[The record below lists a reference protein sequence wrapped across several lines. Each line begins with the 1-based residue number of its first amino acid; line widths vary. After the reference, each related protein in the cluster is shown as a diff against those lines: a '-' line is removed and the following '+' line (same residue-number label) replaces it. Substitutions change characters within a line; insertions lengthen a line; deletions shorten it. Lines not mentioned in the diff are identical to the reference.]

1 MAFGD
6 VTFCR
11 GTAGAL
17 LGEGP
22 LWHEGEQALYWVDV
36 HGAAVHRRDPVTDRI
51 QSWRTPFRIAS
62 LAWRRSGGF
71 IGGSERGLVAIDPGF
86 ASFTILA
93 EPEPDRPGNR
103 FNDGKTDRIG
113 AFWAGTMD
121 DAEITAS
128 GALYR
133 FAADHSWARIDDG
146 YRVTNGPA
154 FSPDGAILYHAD
166 SARQQVYRFDVNG
179 DGSVGERRLFAE
191 FRAGEG
197 YPDGMTVDAQGCLW
211 IAFWDGWCVRR
222 LAPDGE
228 RLAEIAM
235 PVQRPTSCAFGGA
248 RLDMLFVTSA
258 TVGLD
263 AAALAGQPE
272 AGGLFMVATGV
283 TGIAETPFGG

>member
-22 LWHEGEQALYWVDV
+22 LWHDGEQALYWVDV

-51 QSWRTPFRIAS
+51 RSWRTPFRIAS
-62 LAWRRSGGF
+62 LARRRSGGF
-71 IGGSERGLVAIDPGF
+71 IGGSERGLVAIDSGF

-121 DAEITAS
+121 DAEVAAS

-133 FAADHSWARIDDG
+133 FAADHSWTRIDDG

-154 FSPDGAILYHAD
+154 FSPDGATLYHAD
-166 SARQQVYRFDVNG
+166 SARQQVYRFDVDA
-179 DGSVGERRLFAE
+179 DGSVGERRLFAQ
-191 FRAGEG
+191 FRVGEG

-248 RLDMLFVTSA
+248 GLDILFVTSA

-272 AGGLFMVATGV
+272 AGGLFMVATGA
-283 TGIAETPFGG
+283 TGIAETPFSG